1 MAKDEI
7 RANTKQKRTYASNTL
22 LYSLFVVGA
31 VVALNLISVKVF
43 GRLDLTENKV
53 YTLSQP
59 SKDMVKKL
67 PDYMKV
73 KAFMS
78 EDLPPELKTV
88 SRYVRD
94 LVDEYKTSSNGKF
107 SWEAIDPGTDN
118 KLEEEAGRC
127 KVQKLQI
134 QALRSGKFEMGQYYL
149 GLCVEYGGE
158 VESIPQVVR
167 PEGLEYQL
175 TSLIKKMTTKKKKV
189 AFTTGHGESD
199 INQGF
204 QAIKG
209 DLEQEFEVTTVNPSQ
224 AEIGKDVDALIVGGP
239 KQAFDEKGLR
249 EIDKFLMSGKGAIIM
264 ADGMAMQAP
273 GGNMGQMQQMR
284 IKMAQANEHGLG
296 KLIEGYGFKVNQ
308 DFVFD
313 PQNAPG
319 PVDVGGRP
327 MLASLPFFPHAE
339 TEKHKDLIVLAGL
352 TRVVFPFS
360 SSVDLVGPLKDGKT
374 AVKGAKILPLARSS
388 AESWRHKDFFVLS
401 PTTQIEPGKER
412 LSSVLGYAYEG
423 TLKSAF
429 APANAPA
436 VSDPNAPATESKR
449 PVRLVVLGDSD
460 FANDEYMQLAR
471 FLSFYTAGA
480 QLLFNAI
487 SWTVEDEAL
496 APLRLKNVIPRPIE
510 AISEGK
516 ATALR
521 WGNILGLPLAFCVLG
536 VVRWRIRQSRRTGQ
550 RL

>member
-7 RANTKQKRTYASNTL
+7 SSSKKQKRAYASNTV
-22 LYSLFVVGA
+22 LYALFVVGA
-31 VVALNLISVKVF
+31 MVALNLLSTRVF

-59 SKDMVKKL
+59 SKDLVKKL
-67 PDYMKV
+67 PDYMTV

-94 LVDEYKTSSNGKF
+94 LIDEYKNSSNGKF
-107 SWEAIDPGTDN
+107 RWEAIDPGQDN
-118 KLEEEAGRC
+118 KLQEEAGRC

-134 QALRSGKFEMGQYYL
+134 QALRSGKFEMGEYYL
-149 GLCVEYGGE
+149 GLCVEYGSE

-175 TSLIKKMTTKKKKV
+175 SSLIKKMVTKKKKI
-189 AFTTGHGESD
+189 AFTTGHGEAD
-199 INQGF
+199 PNQGF

-209 DLEQEFEVTTVNPSQ
+209 DLEQEFEVTSVNPSQ
-224 AEIGKDVDALIVGGP
+224 AEIPKDVDALIVGGP

-249 EIDKFLMSGKGAIIM
+249 EIDKFIMSGKGAIIM
-264 ADGMAMQAP
+264 ADGMAMQSP
-273 GGNMGQMQQMR
+273 GGGMGQMQQMN
-284 IKMAQANEHGLG
+284 IKMAQANQHGLG
-296 KLIEGYGFKVNQ
+296 KLLEGYGFKVNE

-313 PQNAPG
+313 PENAAG
-319 PVDVGGRP
+319 PVTLGGRSL
-327 MLASLPFFPHAE
+327 LANLPFFVHAQVAQ
-339 TEKHKDLIVLAGL
+339 HKDLIVLAGL
-352 TRVVFPFS
+352 SRVVFPFS
-360 SSVDLVGPLKDGKT
+360 SSMDLTGPLKDGKPT
-374 AVKGAKILPLARSS
+374 MKGAKLFPLASS
-388 AESWRHKDFFVLS
+388 SKDSWRHKDFFVLS
-401 PTTQIEPGKER
+401 PGTKLEPAKDR
-412 LSSVLGYAYEG
+412 QSSALGYAYEG

-429 APANAPA
+429 APAHAAA

-460 FANDEYMQLAR
+460 FANDEYMQMAR
-471 FLSFYTAGA
+471 MLSYYTAGA

-496 APLRLKNVIPRPIE
+496 APLRLKNPIPRPIDT
-510 AISEGK
+510 ISDAK

-521 WGNILGLPLAFCVLG
+521 WGNILGLPLAFCALG
-536 VVRWRIRQSRRTGQ
+536 VVRWRVRQSRRQAQ